1 MDMFGDKRLLLNPD
15 QVADIESLS
24 WGTAFW
30 FWRKNVGKSD
40 LVKKGYFG
48 ASTKIINGGL
58 ECNGGPNQDKAR
70 KRYEIYKK
78 VLKEFKINETPIE
91 NGCYN

>member
-1 MDMFGDKRLLLNPD
+1 MDMFGDNRLLLNPD
-15 QVADIESLS
+15 QVADTESLS

-30 FWRKNVGKSD
+30 FWRKNVGKNAS
-40 LVKKGYFG
+40 VRSGYFG

-58 ECNGGPNQDKAR
+58 ECGGGAYQDKAR

-78 VLKEFKINETPIE
+78 VLKEFRVNEIPIE